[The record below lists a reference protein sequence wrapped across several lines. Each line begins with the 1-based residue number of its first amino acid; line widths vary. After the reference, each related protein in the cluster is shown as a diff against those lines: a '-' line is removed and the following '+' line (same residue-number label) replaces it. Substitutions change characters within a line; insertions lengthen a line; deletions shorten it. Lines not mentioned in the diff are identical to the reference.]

1 MDIAREIALY
11 RLVRPVEPRADA
23 ERPISPMSQL
33 ATPNADASAAKL
45 SIGFINWAHALDHYV
60 MLIFPTV
67 VIGLEVIY
75 GRSYA
80 ELIALGTAS
89 FVAFGVFSLPA
100 GWLADR
106 WSRRSMMA
114 IFYAGCGLSL
124 LAAGFAPNLVV
135 LAIALTAL
143 GMFAAIYHPVGT
155 AMLIERATARGR
167 SLAFNGVC
175 GNLGAALAAGMTAAL
190 VAGLGWRAA
199 FMVPGAVCVATAA
212 LYLRFAPAEERKA
225 AGRGTIADVPL
236 AARLAVA
243 IFGLFIVIALCAGLV
258 FHIVSVALPKIVDER
273 LGADVPLL
281 LVGGLATAVFMCGAL
296 AQIAVGRLVDKF
308 PPHILFAVIASLQFL
323 GVLWAAQATGKMLI
337 VALAVAMAAIY
348 AQVTV
353 NDLVIARYTADAWRG
368 RVYAVRYFLTF
379 LVSGAAVSAIAIL
392 HGRGG
397 FGLVLGTTAVIALGF
412 VFATAAIA
420 VLVNGVEKERA
431 RAVAPAE

>member
-1 MDIAREIALY
+1 
-11 RLVRPVEPRADA
+11 
-23 ERPISPMSQL
+23 MSQL
-33 ATPNADASAAKL
+33 AMPQLATPSADASAARR

-67 VIGLEVIY
+67 VIGLEIIY

-124 LAAGFAPNLVV
+124 AAAGAAPNLVV
-135 LAIALTAL
+135 LAVALSAL

-155 AMLIERATARGR
+155 AMLIEQATVRGR

-199 FMVPGAVCVATAA
+199 FLVPGVICVATAA
-212 LYLRFAPAEERKA
+212 LYLRLVPDEKRKA
-225 AGRGTIADVPL
+225 AGRATVADVPL
-236 AARLAVA
+236 AVGLAAA

-258 FHIVSVALPKIVDER
+258 FNIVSVALPKIVDER

-281 LVGGLATAVFMCGAL
+281 LVGGIATAVFMCGAL
-296 AQIAVGRLVDKF
+296 AQIAVGRLVEKF

-379 LVSGAAVSAIAIL
+379 LVSGAAVSAIAVL

-420 VLVNGVEKERA
+420 VLVNGVEKQRA
-431 RAVAPAE
+431 RAAAPAE